1 MGDKVI
7 KSAFEIAM
15 EKLEKMGDSTADER
29 TGWKYLPEG
38 EKLGVRYIK
47 EDFDFLGA
55 LNGFSG
61 DARKYVVQG
70 ATEVLIRNIGL
81 PRTEIA
87 KKTNKKVMD
96 ALKGLKNDKART
108 EAVLAQFRKL
118 FDHYASVGDQQR
130 KQAFMSLKADFEDRL
145 QDAAKQQG
153 LSMVGKIDVEKQP
166 QFLQEWHKTQS
177 QLDSQYLTLISEYK
191 AELTAIT

>member
-1 MGDKVI
+1 MGDKEI

-15 EKLEKMGDSTADER
+15 EKLEKIGSSTEEER
-29 TGWKYLPEG
+29 TEWKYVPEG

-47 EDFDFLGA
+47 EDFDLFGA

-61 DARKYVVQG
+61 DARKYVTQG
-70 ATEVLIRNIGL
+70 VTEILIRNIGL

-87 KKTNKKVMD
+87 KKTNKKAMD
-96 ALKGLKNDKART
+96 ILKMLKNDKVKT
-108 EAVLAQFRKL
+108 EAVLTQFRRL
-118 FDHYASVGDQQR
+118 FDHYATQGDQQR
-130 KQAFMSLKADFEDRL
+130 KQAYLSLKADFEDRL

-153 LSMVGKIDVEKQP
+153 LAMAGKIDVEKQP
-166 QFLQEWHKTQS
+166 QFLQEWHKMQS

-191 AELTAIT
+191 RELTAIS